1 MRDAGRAVC
10 LPKYEMFALTST
22 TRSGGQAERVVQK
35 LVTQGT
41 LGAATDLANRLP
53 VTVVSNPPRA
63 SFTRAD
69 RARNQL
75 LRR

>member
-1 MRDAGRAVC
+1 MRDAGPAVC

-41 LGAATDLANRLP
+41 LGAATDLANHLP